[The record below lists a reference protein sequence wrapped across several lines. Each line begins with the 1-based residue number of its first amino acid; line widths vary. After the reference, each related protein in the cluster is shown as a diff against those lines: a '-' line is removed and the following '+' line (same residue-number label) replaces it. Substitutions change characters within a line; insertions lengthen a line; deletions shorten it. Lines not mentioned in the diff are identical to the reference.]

1 MPEVS
6 VTSLPARIHRQVDN
20 ARTALDRGNGEYSVN
35 ICREILRDHPGCLP
49 VRRLLRAAQTK
60 LYKQKNPILSRALG
74 GVFSI
79 GRISYGQALI
89 RRSHAR
95 AMDVA
100 ESILTFDPTN
110 LAALTLLARAAGEN
124 DLPETAAFALEA
136 VCDLRPEDRA
146 AKARLADA
154 CIAAGRVAEAVS
166 LADHLLREKP
176 ADLDLQDLAKRASV
190 AQSIA
195 AGRWDSAS
203 GTYRDKLRDEDLA
216 VSLEQSGKVVNS
228 AEMSE
233 RLIAEAAAR
242 IELEPE
248 NLNHYRAVI
257 NGCRA
262 LGNTPLALEWIA
274 KARALPVGSVDANL
288 EKLEGDLRIALLD
301 QKARERRAAV
311 VAEGGNPERDD
322 TLARLYR
329 ELTDLRIATLSAL
342 AEKYPSEMS
351 YKFDLGK
358 LMQRTGGIEAAI
370 LQFQLAQRSPKLR
383 IPSIVALGECFKAK
397 GLFDLAVQQFELAKS
412 ELGPLDDEK
421 KDVIYQLAASYE
433 AMGQAEKAFE
443 EYKAIYSADIAFRD
457 VASKIDGFYSRR

>member
-6 VTSLPARIHRQVDN
+6 VTSLPARLHRQVDN
-20 ARTALDRGNGEYSVN
+20 ARTALDRGNGEYTVN
-35 ICREILRDHPGCLP
+35 ICREILRAHPGCLP

-60 LYKQKNPILSRALG
+60 LYRQKNPIVARVLG
-74 GVFSI
+74 SLASI
-79 GRISYGQALI
+79 GRVSYGQALI
-89 RRSHAR
+89 KRSPGR

-100 ESILTFDPTN
+100 EAILGLDPTN
-110 LAALTLLARAAGEN
+110 LPALTLLARAAGEN

-136 VCDLRPEDRA
+136 VCDLRPDDRA

-154 CIAAGRVAEAVS
+154 YIAAGRVEEAVS
-166 LADHLLREKP
+166 LADLLLRDKP
-176 ADLDLQDLAKRASV
+176 ADLELQDLAKRASV

-216 VSLEQSGKVVNS
+216 ISLEQSGKVVNS
-228 AEMSE
+228 VEMSR
-233 RLIAEAAAR
+233 RLIAEAVAR
-242 IELEPE
+242 IEREPE
-248 NLNHYRAVI
+248 NLNHYRVVI
-257 NGCRA
+257 NGHRA

-274 KARALPVGSVDANL
+274 KARALPVGSIDANL
-288 EKLEGDLRIALLD
+288 EKLEGDLRIAALD
-301 QKARERRAAV
+301 QQARERRAAV
-311 VAEGGNPERDD
+311 IAEGGNPDRDE
-322 TLARLYR
+322 TLARFCR
-329 ELTDLRIATLSAL
+329 ELTDLRIETLAAL
-342 AEKYPSEMS
+342 AEKYPNEMS

-358 LMQRTGGIEAAI
+358 LLQRAGEVDAAI

-383 IPSIVALGECFKAK
+383 VAAIVALGECFKAK
-397 GLFDLAVQQFELAKS
+397 RLFDLAAQQFVQAKS

-433 AMGQAEKAFE
+433 SMGQAEKAFD
-443 EYKAIYSADIAFRD
+443 EYKAIYAADIAFRD